1 MAMTRR
7 GATLKPIVRTST
19 RIDVARL
26 SRAVQRP
33 GIDPRT
39 WVTMATV
46 TSDPVVED
54 VDDTSDAGGV
64 FVNVTLMPSGTETTA
79 FLPAQYAGDGFG
91 FYLPV
96 AIDDTVIVVVPDGD
110 PNNGCVITSVMW
122 DPSAPPPQDA
132 IDHPADVAMII
143 RPDKTARMKVSGGGN
158 LVLACE
164 DGKVLLGDETG
175 TKPVARKDDPLT
187 ASAQMAAWAQVVE
200 TLLGAICTATGVPN
214 PFTPA
219 NTFSG
224 STIGNPGKA
233 GQFGGIESGSGKVE
247 AS

>member
-1 MAMTRR
+1 MPMARR
-7 GATLKPIVRTST
+7 GPPLKPIVRTST

-39 WVTMATV
+39 WLTMATV

-79 FLPAQYAGDGFG
+79 FLPAQYAGPGFG

-143 RPDKTARMKVSGGGN
+143 RKDKTARMKVSGGGN

-175 TKPVARKDDPLT
+175 TKPVAREGDPVNLGDCHVV
-187 ASAQMAAWAQVVE
+187 MGVGPLAATVAQVWIN
-200 TLLGAICTATGVPN
+200 GAQLPVGNDPN
-214 PFTPA
+214 EPDRGTIA
-219 NTFSG
+219 KG
-224 STIGNPGKA
+224 SD
-233 GQFGGIESGSGKVE
+233 KVE